1 MRVFQEMQRL
11 VTEVDELRQRRVRA
25 EKALHAAE
33 ALRQVCPYRVCR
45 TRHWPVWD
53 HVG

>member
-11 VTEVDELRQRRVRA
+11 VSEVDELRQRRARA

-33 ALRQVCPYRVCR
+33 SLRQVCIHTLMYMH
-45 TRHWPVWD
+45 THT
-53 HVG
+53 